1 MIYNVYGSNDVID
14 KTIFIDSSAV
24 ILDPFEE
31 NAAYGRYLKP
41 YNPNDSNSL
50 RLKVAYLKDLY
61 WSEYRTKICAS
72 NIDVDYFWS
81 ESLFN
86 YEVFFLLFEENK
98 GIYDWHH
105 AA

>member
-1 MIYNVYGSNDVID
+1 MIYDVYGSNDVID
-14 KTIFIDSSAV
+14 KTIFIDSSAI
-24 ILDPFEE
+24 ILDPLEE

-41 YNPNDSNSL
+41 YNPNDSNYL

-81 ESLFN
+81 DKF
-86 YEVFFLLFEENK
+86 V
-98 GIYDWHH
+98 
-105 AA
+105 